1 MRDAPSSPA
10 VRAACEQV
18 IGLIADYLNG
28 ELDADLHGRFER
40 HLSQCAECLAYVNT
54 CRETLR
60 LARSLPPADMPSGIK
75 QRLLEL
81 ITPREP

>member
-1 MRDAPSSPA
+1 MHDTPPASA

-18 IGLIADYLNG
+18 IGLITDYLNG
-28 ELDADLHGRFER
+28 ELDADLHTRFER

-54 CRETLR
+54 CRETLH
-60 LARSLPPADMPSGIK
+60 LARSLPPADVPPGVK

-81 ITPREP
+81 IAPRVP